1 MKTIQMILVFALIIV
16 AGKTKISAQN
26 EKVKDGVYNVCE
38 VMPEYPDGEAA
49 LRTDIIN
56 SVKYPEDAKK
66 KGIQGKVHVSFVIDE
81 NGKIKDAKIA
91 RGVDPLLDKEAL
103 RVVGELNKTW
113 TPGKDKGKVVKV
125 AYTIPIQFALDDSKK
140 DKKE

>member
-1 MKTIQMILVFALIIV
+1 MILVFALIIV

-66 KGIQGKVHVSFVIDE
+66 KGIQGKVYVSFVIDE

>member
-66 KGIQGKVHVSFVIDE
+66 KGIQGKVYVSFVIDE

>member
-26 EKVKDGVYNVCE
+26 EKVKDGVYAVCE
-38 VMPEYPDGEAA
+38 VMPEYPGGDKA
-49 LRTDIIN
+49 LRTDLVN
-56 SVKYPEDAKK
+56 SIKYPEEASK
-66 KGIQGKVHVSFVIDE
+66 KGIQGKVYVSFVVDE
-81 NGKIKDAKIA
+81 QGKIKDAKIV

-103 RVVGELNKTW
+103 RVVSELDKTW
-113 TPGKDKGKVVKV
+113 TPGKEKGKVVKV
-125 AYTIPIQFALDDSKK
+125 AYTIPIQFALDDSKT

>member
-26 EKVKDGVYNVCE
+26 EKVKDGVYLVCE
-38 VMPEYPDGEAA
+38 VMPEYPGGLAA
-49 LRTDIIN
+49 LSTDIVN
-56 SVKYPEDAKK
+56 SIKYPDDAKK
-66 KGIQGKVHVSFVIDE
+66 KGIQGKVYVSFVVDE
-81 NGKIKDAKIA
+81 AGKIKDAKIV

-103 RVVGELNKTW
+103 RVVGELNKIW
-113 TPGKDKGKVVKV
+113 TPGKEKGKVVKV
-125 AYTIPIQFALDDSKK
+125 AYTLPIQFALDDSKK